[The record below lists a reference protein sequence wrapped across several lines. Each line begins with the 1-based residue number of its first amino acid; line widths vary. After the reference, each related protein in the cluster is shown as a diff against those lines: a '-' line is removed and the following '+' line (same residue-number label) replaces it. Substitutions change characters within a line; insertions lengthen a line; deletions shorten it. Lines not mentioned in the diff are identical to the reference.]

1 MFYQA
6 VAVLLLAGS
15 LLGQSATQSPST
27 TSSRQHRPS
36 IPGGVR
42 SLKGCLITD
51 ADKRIVLVSV
61 RGSRVPLS
69 SVEDLSSH
77 VGQQV
82 RASGTFIEIE
92 KDQPENADPKNTA
105 QSKLHPE
112 YEFRVL
118 KLDVLSQT
126 CSGGKKK

>member
-1 MFYQA
+1 
-6 VAVLLLAGS
+6 
-15 LLGQSATQSPST
+15 
-27 TSSRQHRPS
+27 
-36 IPGGVR
+36 VR

-51 ADKRIVLVSV
+51 SDKRIVLVSV

-92 KDQPENADPKNTA
+92 KDQAENADPKNTA

-126 CSGGKKK
+126 CSSGKKK